1 MGEEKNGT
9 SPAVDQSKLQDM
21 IAETDTGARS
31 PTGIP
36 AKVLWFVPLG
46 VGRCSSSGLLRQ
58 CPTSSG

>member
-9 SPAVDQSKLQDM
+9 SPAVDESKLQDM
-21 IAETDTGARS
+21 IAESDTGARS

-36 AKVLWFVPLG
+36 AKVLWFVPLAW
-46 VGRCSSSGLLRQ
+46 RCSSSGLLRQ